1 MKKRTLIIA
10 EMLCENITNG
20 VSRYSEML
28 YGGLPKDLYGIIYI
42 KLVFSRKIMLPKR
55 IIHKEYMEMVVP
67 LPVNSEEII
76 ENSYWLYEYN
86 RLVEQIIAPY
96 LENEFIFHIQ
106 TMNLISLAVLL
117 RQKYNCKIVSHIH
130 CIPWKY
136 KYSSN
141 QLLFNQIYYRLNIAE
156 NINELHLAH
165 FVASNEINIIRES
178 DAIICVTKSS
188 KDYYERYLHAMPE
201 KIFCIYNGIR
211 DELHDQSLIKRF
223 SVHTENDNQ
232 LHLLYVG
239 NVTENKGFPFVLEA
253 LYKISGKGYNYVLWV
268 AGSVDDKMKKL
279 IEQEYNKLNIKLLGH
294 VDYSR
299 LQELYKSADVG
310 LISSLFEQCSYVALE
325 MMMYGLPVVYSGIE
339 ELREVFGYN
348 DNMDIPV
355 KFTIHSGLNLEVDLF
370 ADKIMKLMDSQD
382 LRREVSLIEHKRFTE
397 SFTQEQMIQETINVY
412 NKLYQE

>member
-28 YGGLPKDLYGIIYI
+28 YGGLPKGLYGIIYI

-76 ENSYWLYEYN
+76 ENFYWLYEYN

-165 FVASNEINIIRES
+165 FVTSNEINIIRES

>member
-165 FVASNEINIIRES
+165 FVTSNEINIIRES

-299 LQELYKSADVG
+299 LQELYKSADFA
-310 LISSLFEQCSYVALE
+310 LISSLCELCSYVALE

>member
-165 FVASNEINIIRES
+165 FVTSNEINIIRES

-279 IEQEYNKLNIKLLGH
+279 IEQEYNKLNIMLLGH

>member
-165 FVASNEINIIRES
+165 FVTSNEINIIRES

>member
-1 MKKRTLIIA
+1 M
-10 EMLCENITNG
+10 
-20 VSRYSEML
+20 
-28 YGGLPKDLYGIIYI
+28 
-42 KLVFSRKIMLPKR
+42 
-55 IIHKEYMEMVVP
+55 
-67 LPVNSEEII
+67 
-76 ENSYWLYEYN
+76 
-86 RLVEQIIAPY
+86 
-96 LENEFIFHIQ
+96 
-106 TMNLISLAVLL
+106 
-117 RQKYNCKIVSHIH
+117 
-130 CIPWKY
+130 
-136 KYSSN
+136 
-141 QLLFNQIYYRLNIAE
+141 
-156 NINELHLAH
+156 
-165 FVASNEINIIRES
+165 
-178 DAIICVTKSS
+178 
-188 KDYYERYLHAMPE
+188 
-201 KIFCIYNGIR
+201 
-211 DELHDQSLIKRF
+211 
-223 SVHTENDNQ
+223 
-232 LHLLYVG
+232 
-239 NVTENKGFPFVLEA
+239 
-253 LYKISGKGYNYVLWV
+253 LWV